1 MFRRLLVL
9 SALFSSGCSA
19 SVLKLTDDDYKEKT
33 EGKTV
38 FLKMFAPWVSSLVG
52 SSRLLA
58 VPGSGRPFCAEVCHY
73 AFLIACRE
81 VKPIALT
88 VHLLLLQLQW

>member
-52 SSRLLA
+52 SSRWQSPVRVGRS
-58 VPGSGRPFCAEVCHY
+58 VPKCATTR
-73 AFLIACRE
+73 F
-81 VKPIALT
+81 
-88 VHLLLLQLQW
+88 